1 MKLKKKE
8 VKETKNKKKRKL
20 NIQKIFNLVSFM
32 FILACCIFYGGRLLK
47 LHQENN
53 HTEESKLLADYI
65 KDNNKDNENFK
76 NINGDHYFEG
86 TDINN
91 YIRYSN

>member
-47 LHQENN
+47 LHLENN
-53 HTEESKLLADYI
+53 HTEETKLLADYNIPWDLDNKQLELFTRKI
-65 KDNNKDNENFK
+65 KEYKIFDFK
-76 NINGDHYFEG
+76 KHI
-86 TDINN
+86 
-91 YIRYSN
+91 